1 MAIGR
6 LELISF
12 TTSGTS
18 ITSFA
23 VDNVFSS
30 DYTNYVVTVGV
41 PQGSATNTG
50 NNLTFLDSTGT
61 EITSTNYENIY
72 EQFNVNAAGTISS
85 STTNTQ
91 ISGLGQTSNIGG
103 NYNNVVLNIFNP
115 NKASYTFVT
124 AQASS
129 LDSIPNFEPY
139 QTFGVLK
146 TSDQCRGLSWNVNN
160 AARPFS
166 NVQIAVYG
174 VAI

>member
-12 TTSGTS
+12 TTSGTNV
-18 ITSFA
+18 TSFA

-30 DYTNYVVTVGV
+30 AYNNYVVTVGV
-41 PQGSATNTG
+41 PTGSATNTG

-61 EITSTNYENIY
+61 EITSTNYEY
-72 EQFNVNAAGTISS
+72 VYDQMNVNLNPTLGFNTT
-85 STTNTQ
+85 STN
-91 ISGLGQTSNIGG
+91 IIGLGQTSTVSG
-103 NYNNVVLNIFNP
+103 NYSNAVVNIFNP

-124 AQASS
+124 AQVSA

-146 TSDQCRGLSWNVNN
+146 TSDQCRGLSLNVNN

-174 VAI
+174 VAE

>member
-12 TTSGTS
+12 TTSGTNV
-18 ITSFA
+18 TSFA

-30 DYTNYVVTVGV
+30 SYTNYVVTVGV
-41 PQGSATNTG
+41 PTGSATNTG

-61 EITSTNYENIY
+61 EITSTDYETVI
-72 EQFNVNAAGTISS
+72 EQMNVNADPTLSS
-85 STTNTQ
+85 GTTNTY
-91 ISGLGQTSNIGG
+91 ITGMGQTSNVSG
-103 NYNNVVLNIFNP
+103 NYSNAVVNIFNP

-139 QTFGVLK
+139 KTFGVLK
-146 TSDQCRGLSWNVNN
+146 TTDQCRGISWNVNN

-174 VAI
+174 VAE

>member
-12 TTSGTS
+12 TTSGS
-18 ITSFA
+18 SVTSFA

-30 DYTNYVVTVGV
+30 SYTNYVVTVGV
-41 PQGSATNTG
+41 PSGSATNTG

-61 EITSTNYENIY
+61 EITSSNYDYVY
-72 EQFNVNAAGTISS
+72 EQFVVNASPSLVG
-85 STTNTQ
+85 TTNQ
-91 ISGLGQTSNIGG
+91 AKILGLGQSNTAVGSH
-103 NYNNVVLNIFNP
+103 NNVVLNIYNP

-124 AQASS
+124 AFTSAI
-129 LDSIPNFEPY
+129 DSTPNLEPN

-146 TSDQCRGLSWNVNN
+146 TTDQCRGLSFNVNN

-166 NVQIAVYG
+166 NVEIAVYG
-174 VAI
+174 VSE